1 VSLLSVDPFLGD
13 ISLEAARL
21 AREYDV
27 PVFSIEITEEHPLS
41 EYSQVVILSKGFLQR
56 HECGDPE
63 DVAVGLLKA
72 GVQTVF
78 VTKGADGASVYKE
91 DGTSFNQ
98 FAYPV
103 HVEDTTGAGDAFR
116 AGLIYAYLKGW
127 TLTRS
132 VQFASGAAA
141 MTCKYKGGGGHV
153 ESEGQVMQLIGN
165 A

>member
-1 VSLLSVDPFLGD
+1 MSFLSVDPFLGEV
-13 ISLEAARL
+13 SLEAARL
-21 AREYDV
+21 AREYNV

-41 EYSQVVILSKGFLQR
+41 ECSQVVILSRGFLQR
-56 HECGDPE
+56 HECGNPE
-63 DVAVGLLKA
+63 NVAVGLLES

-98 FAYPV
+98 FAYQV
-103 HVEDTTGAGDAFR
+103 HVEDTTGADDAFR
-116 AGLIYAYLKGW
+116 AGLIYGYLKVW

-141 MTCKYKGGGGHV
+141 MDCKYKGGGGTLRV
-153 ESEGQVMQLIGN
+153 RVK
-165 A
+165 